1 MSVDPGDGR
10 PQDGQ
15 VVEISPTVYSENNM
29 PRTVQA
35 SRFIMMVL
43 KAQSL
48 RKQMLKLCE
57 NMEECIEDIKE
68 LEQEESQKAEESEY
82 YVKRWADVEEQF
94 SKVEEFKTEHEDLV
108 CKIRLMCG
116 FILKQ
121 GGEGVVASK
130 IQSDAQEALIDVEK
144 AELEVERIV
153 RKFKKTNKIYLR
165 GRKKKT
171 NSTGN

>member
-1 MSVDPGDGR
+1 MDQSLGKCGEGLSGRMSVDQGDGR

-15 VVEISPTVYSENNM
+15 AVEISPTAYDENNM
-29 PRTVQA
+29 PRTIQT
-35 SRFIMMVL
+35 SRFVMVVL
-43 KAQSL
+43 KAESL
-48 RKQMLKLCE
+48 RKKMIKLCE

-94 SKVEEFKTEHEDLV
+94 NKVEEHKTEHEDLV
-108 CKIRLMCG
+108 CKIRLMCE

-121 GGEGVVASK
+121 GGEEVVASK

-144 AELEVERIV
+144 A
-153 RKFKKTNKIYLR
+153 
-165 GRKKKT
+165 
-171 NSTGN
+171 